1 MKAVVLTLALL
12 FLTGS
17 QAQHETQQEEPL
29 SQWEQVK
36 ALAQVY
42 LNSAKVRGRAYIVK
56 LEETDLA
63 KNLNLT
69 TVLEKLY
76 TLNNKVTD
84 LLPTPNWEKLKEE
97 VGTVTGELNKDLTE
111 VMKPYLEGI
120 QKKWQERVEPL
131 GQDLSVSVQSHLL
144 VLQEKLRQLGE
155 KVRKGA
161 HEHMEQALEH
171 VPSLPVILQPF
182 GEELRECLEPGT
194 GKLRECLEPYGE
206 HLRQRLQALRE
217 GGVGLAKLRE
227 QVGEQL
233 LALHKQAEPT
243 LGEMHSDL
251 QPLWESL
258 QVAFLYGIGDISQ
271 RLTGQ

>member
-1 MKAVVLTLALL
+1 MPGRSPLTPAPSLPP
-12 FLTGS
+12 S
-17 QAQHETQQEEPL
+17 
-29 SQWEQVK
+29 
-36 ALAQVY
+36 
-42 LNSAKVRGRAYIVK
+42 
-56 LEETDLA
+56 
-63 KNLNLT
+63 LT